1 MRIIILTLSLFFT
14 GCSTLGFGDFN
25 SGSDLNNNHN
35 DKSNLRVSPFD
46 TTEIRWILRREECI
60 RQNRIHGVNNLTEE
74 QSREETWKRTVADMQ
89 GEIHALQMTVVRLQE
104 ELTKLQ
110 KEKLDA
116 DI

>member
-1 MRIIILTLSLFFT
+1 M
-14 GCSTLGFGDFN
+14 
-25 SGSDLNNNHN
+25 
-35 DKSNLRVSPFD
+35 
-46 TTEIRWILRREECI
+46 
-60 RQNRIHGVNNLTEE
+60 EE
-74 QSREETWKRTVADMQ
+74 QTNSRVVQDPEPERYYDWMLWKLRQEDSYRKSSMTVEETREETWKRTVADMQ

>member
-1 MRIIILTLSLFFT
+1 MEEQTHS
-14 GCSTLGFGDFN
+14 
-25 SGSDLNNNHN
+25 
-35 DKSNLRVSPFD
+35 RVVQD
-46 TTEIRWILRREECI
+46 TEPERYYDWMLWKI
-60 RQNRIHGVNNLTEE
+60 RQDDVRKGSMTIEE
-74 QSREETWKRTVADMQ
+74 TREETWKRTVADMQ

>member
-1 MRIIILTLSLFFT
+1 M
-14 GCSTLGFGDFN
+14 
-25 SGSDLNNNHN
+25 
-35 DKSNLRVSPFD
+35 
-46 TTEIRWILRREECI
+46 
-60 RQNRIHGVNNLTEE
+60 EE
-74 QSREETWKRTVADMQ
+74 QTYSRVVQDPEPERYYDWMLWKLRQEDSYRKSSMTIEETREETWKRTVADMQ

>member
-1 MRIIILTLSLFFT
+1 MEEQTYS
-14 GCSTLGFGDFN
+14 
-25 SGSDLNNNHN
+25 
-35 DKSNLRVSPFD
+35 RVVQDPEPERYYD
-46 TTEIRWILRREECI
+46 WILWKI
-60 RQNRIHGVNNLTEE
+60 RQDDIRKGSMTIEE
-74 QSREETWKRTVADMQ
+74 TREETWKRTVADMQ